1 MRVMFR
7 LSVLVLLF
15 CASAALAQAAPAPQ
29 PAPLTLRA
37 LLLKQL
43 HASHDTAEWF
53 TPVNTAVA
61 GLTAEQAKWMP
72 TDKSGKIDPKVNH
85 SAGMLANHLLFWNR
99 RVLHELRGEQPGAF
113 DGNND
118 ETFNAFD
125 AAAWNGTVKQLEEV
139 LRGIEQ
145 FTEKADEAQ
154 LAKAADTL
162 SHVSTHNAYHTGQI
176 MYVRKLQGVW
186 DPAKAVK

>member
-1 MRVMFR
+1 MARFG
-7 LSVLVLLF
+7 LTLLLF
-15 CASAALAQAAPAPQ
+15 CASVASAQSASSQEA
-29 PAPLTLRA
+29 APLTLRA

-61 GLTAEQAKWMP
+61 GLTAEQAKWIP
-72 TDKSGKIDPKVNH
+72 AGQDGKVDPKVDH
-85 SAGMLANHLLFWNR
+85 SIGMLTKHLLFWNGR
-99 RVLHELRGEQPGAF
+99 ILRQLRGEKPGSF

-125 AAAWNGTVKQLEEV
+125 AVQWNDTVKQLDQV

-145 FTEKADEAQ
+145 FTNSASDAQ

-176 MYVRKLQGVW
+176 MYVRKLEGVW
-186 DPAKAVK
+186 DASKAVK